1 MPTVD
6 IHKEAGLFRKCIA
19 EKVALNIIKNFRFE
33 VFMKMQEFTYQ

>member
-19 EKVALNIIKNFRFE
+19 EKVALNIIKVNYT
-33 VFMKMQEFTYQ
+33 VN